1 MNRPIADLRA
11 RSLIAAFKARMTE
24 LARHVCVPG
33 FVPMAC
39 GNANAGVWH
48 YMGILRAKSTS
59 YDFHGHLYNSIWIII
74 FPLRRE
80 GRMLGFTCMPLC
92 NLVTTI
98 SHSGPRVPAGTR
110 SSLRPLSIEGETTKQ
125 SSGEHAAR
133 MRRCVCDPEC
143 EWTRDP
149 ATQRLRHCERSE
161 AIQSAAAERFWIAV
175 LRSQ

>member
-33 FVPMAC
+33 FVPMAS

-48 YMGILRAKSTS
+48 YMGILRAKSAS
-59 YDFHGHLYNSIWIII
+59 YDFHGHLYNSIWFII

-98 SHSGPRVPAGTR
+98 SHSGPPVSAGTR
-110 SSLRPLSIEGETTKQ
+110 SSLRPLSIEGNDEAKLGRA
-125 SSGEHAAR
+125 SRVDAKVCLRSGMR
-133 MRRCVCDPEC
+133 MEARRCHP
-143 EWTRDP
+143 
-149 ATQRLRHCERSE
+149 
-161 AIQSAAAERFWIAV
+161 
-175 LRSQ
+175 

>member
-80 GRMLGFTCMPLC
+80 GRMLASPVCRCAILLRQFRTVDRGGQPAPGLPCALFQL
-92 NLVTTI
+92 
-98 SHSGPRVPAGTR
+98 RVNDEAKLGR
-110 SSLRPLSIEGETTKQ
+110 ASREDAK
-125 SSGEHAAR
+125 
-133 MRRCVCDPEC
+133 VC
-143 EWTRDP
+143 
-149 ATQRLRHCERSE
+149 
-161 AIQSAAAERFWIAV
+161 
-175 LRSQ
+175 LRS